1 MILTG
6 PLELVAEHTKRPL
19 LKISTGE
26 LGSWGER
33 ISHELKRHLAYA
45 SIWHAIVLID
55 EADVFLEERQSGPG
69 DQFEQNN
76 LVAGQYCIVNFQRND
91 KFYSVC

>member
-6 PLELVAEHTKRPL
+6 PLELVAEHTKKPL

-55 EADVFLEERQSGPG
+55 EADVFLEERRSGPG

-76 LVAGQYCIVNFQRND
+76 LVAG
-91 KFYSVC
+91 

>member
-6 PLELVAEHTKRPL
+6 HLELVAEHTKKPL

-76 LVAGQYCIVNFQRND
+76 LVAGQYCIVNF
-91 KFYSVC
+91 